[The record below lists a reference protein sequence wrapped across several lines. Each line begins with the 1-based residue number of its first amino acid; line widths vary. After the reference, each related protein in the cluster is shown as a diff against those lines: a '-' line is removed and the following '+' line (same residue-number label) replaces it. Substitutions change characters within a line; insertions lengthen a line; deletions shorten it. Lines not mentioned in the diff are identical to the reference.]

1 MVEVLVPAGMVTM
14 AISHP
19 YYFGRYTVTI
29 SSVNLV
35 KDHGCSDSAVIPYV
49 SVKYYSFG
57 GSDIR
62 QSVHTFIHPYEG
74 TFHHKLVYYSI
85 LTP

>member
-35 KDHGCSDSAVIPYV
+35 KDHGCSDSAVITYV

-57 GSDIR
+57 GSFIR
-62 QSVHTFIHPYEG
+62 LYDHTLVRLYEG
-74 TFHHKLVYYSI
+74 PFQQKLVYSSI
-85 LTP
+85 PTP